1 MLGIIELL
9 AAFSAPFTATLHA
22 PTHTPPVNKPWVISI
37 RATDLHGRPIRAR
50 LTMRFLFAGV
60 PVGKVDNGRV
70 YTFVGTWREKKGEE
84 ITFPPEARGHRLTFQ
99 ALVTAR
105 RHTAKLNYWVEAR

>member
-1 MLGIIELL
+1 MLGVIELL
-9 AAFSAPFTATLHA
+9 VAFSAPFKATLHA
-22 PTHTPPVNKPWVISI
+22 PTHTPRVNTPWVISV
-37 RATDLHGRPIRAR
+37 RATDLRGRPIRAR

-84 ITFPPEARGHRLTFQ
+84 IEFPVAGRGQRLTFQ

-105 RHTAKLNYWVEAR
+105 RHTIKLNYWVQPR

>member
-1 MLGIIELL
+1 MLEAVAL
-9 AAFSAPFTATLHA
+9 ALAFKATLTA
-22 PTHTPPVNKPWVISI
+22 PTHRPRVDRPWPITV

-50 LTMRFLFAGV
+50 LTMRFLFSGV

-70 YTFVGTWREKKGEE
+70 YTFVGSWREPKGQE
-84 ITFPPEARGHRLTFQ
+84 IKFPMESRGRRLTLQ

-105 RHTAKLNYWVEAR
+105 GTTIRLNYWVVPR

>member
-1 MLGIIELL
+1 MIELL
-9 AAFSAPFTATLHA
+9 LLAATFKATLHA
-22 PTHTPPVNKPWVISI
+22 PTHTPRVNTAWPITI
-37 RATDLHGRPIRAR
+37 RATDLQGHPIRAR

-70 YTFVGTWREKKGEE
+70 YSFVGTWREKKGQE
-84 ITFPPEARGHRLTFQ
+84 IKFPPASRGQRLTFQ

-105 RHTAKLNYWVEAR
+105 GHTIKLYYWVQAR

>member
-1 MLGIIELL
+1 MLGVIELL
-9 AAFSAPFTATLHA
+9 AAFSLPFKATLHA
-22 PTHTPPVNKPWVISI
+22 PTHTPRINTPWVISI

-50 LTMRFLFAGV
+50 LTMRFLFAGI

-84 ITFPPEARGHRLTFQ
+84 IEFPPAARGQRLTFQ

-105 RHTAKLNYWVEAR
+105 RHTIKLNYWVKPR

>member
-1 MLGIIELL
+1 MLELAL
-9 AAFSAPFTATLHA
+9 AAAFKASLVA
-22 PTHTPPVNKPWVISI
+22 PTHRPRVNRPWPITI
-37 RATDLHGRPIRAR
+37 RATDPAGRPIRAR

-70 YTFVGTWREKKGEE
+70 YTFTGVWREPKGEE
-84 ITFPPEARGHRLTFQ
+84 ITFPAQSRGQRLTFQ

-105 RHTAKLNYWVEAR
+105 RKTIKLNYWVQPR